1 MPPDTPNPASAA
13 ARTRS
18 GNDHHKRLASDFP
31 GFKLPATHAQAQSR
45 LRRQRRVERVHRL
58 GPAPLLHL
66 LNDLEAGKPVWPT
79 VERYAALPADFIKA
93 NAGDQ
98 FAPFLWPID
107 GGRR

>member
-1 MPPDTPNPASAA
+1 MPPRNARRPAPAQLGNGPPIENA
-13 ARTRS
+13 WQQLNLPRS
-18 GNDHHKRLASDFP
+18 TSRRRLQY
-31 GFKLPATHAQAQSR
+31 LATKIHA
-45 LRRQRRVERVHRL
+45 L

-79 VERYAALPADFIKA
+79 VDRYAALPADFIKA